1 MGDGYSGKPS
11 WTSPL
16 FGSLLVSTA
25 CMYRQHF
32 QQSMGQPGKVTN
44 PALGKLNRGNEHF
57 AAPET
62 FASRDGFGRLV
73 PRKPVYSTHSSWI
86 WFLLTVFL
94 PLSATASIY
103 YTVNRQPPSGQ
114 SRVYRVAQLPTN
126 DVHYRESAGTGQVAL
141 KVISVTGAAF
151 SGIIMDPLFGASL
164 FPPPLLIQCS
174 NHVR

>member
-44 PALGKLNRGNEHF
+44 PARGKLNRGNEHF
-57 AAPET
+57 AAPEN
-62 FASRDGFGRLV
+62 FASLDGFGRPV
-73 PRKPVYSTHSSWI
+73 PRKPAYSTHSSWI

-94 PLSATASIY
+94 PLSGTASIY
-103 YTVNRQPPSGQ
+103 YTVNRHRVSPEFTGSRNCLPMTFTTESPP
-114 SRVYRVAQLPTN
+114 AQ
-126 DVHYRESAGTGQVAL
+126 G
-141 KVISVTGAAF
+141 K
-151 SGIIMDPLFGASL
+151 
-164 FPPPLLIQCS
+164 
-174 NHVR
+174 